1 MANGAG
7 WRPDPD
13 PDLDGNVDPAHPR
26 QERYWDG
33 SLWSDRVRPAG
44 SAGPADRAAD
54 HVPQLHRA
62 LSAAVDDLDAVDDQI
77 STLFDRTEGERLR
90 HRQAGMASPAAPDED
105 DDFIELFADDDV
117 ATDDDEDT
125 SDDVPAVVDRR
136 DVISEY
142 EELTSGTYA
151 DLDAELAAEEPDQP
165 TKAKR
170 RMFRRRAKGTTA
182 LPH

>member
-13 PDLDGNVDPAHPR
+13 PDLDGDVDPERSR

-33 SLWSDRVRPAG
+33 SLWTDRVRPAG

-54 HVPQLHRA
+54 HAPQLHRA
-62 LSAAVDDLDAVDDQI
+62 MSAAADDLDAVDDQI
-77 STLFDRTEGERLR
+77 SSLFDRTEGERPR
-90 HRQAGMASPAAPDED
+90 P
-105 DDFIELFADDDV
+105 V
-117 ATDDDEDT
+117 TTDDDG
-125 SDDVPAVVDRR
+125 SDHHKDEGAPVAVDRR

-142 EELTSGTYA
+142 EERIGGQRTRGQLDGGAFA

-165 TKAKR
+165 EKAKR
-170 RMFRRRAKGTTA
+170 RMFHRRAKGTTTA
-182 LPH
+182 PR

>member
-62 LSAAVDDLDAVDDQI
+62 LSAAVDDLDAVDD
-77 STLFDRTEGERLR
+77 
-90 HRQAGMASPAAPDED
+90 
-105 DDFIELFADDDV
+105 FIELFADDDA
-117 ATDDDEDT
+117 ATDDEEDT

>member
-13 PDLDGNVDPAHPR
+13 PDLDGDVDPTHPR

-77 STLFDRTEGERLR
+77 STLFDRTEGERPR
-90 HRQAGMASPAAPDED
+90 PRPADAD
-105 DDFIELFADDDV
+105 DLIELFADDDV

-165 TKAKR
+165 TKTKR

-182 LPH
+182 VPR

>member
-33 SLWSDRVRPAG
+33 SLWTERVRPAG

-77 STLFDRTEGERLR
+77 STLFDRTEGERPR
-90 HRQAGMASPAAPDED
+90 PRPAGTAPTPKAASTD
-105 DDFIELFADDDV
+105 DDIIELFADDDV
-117 ATDDDEDT
+117 ATGDD
-125 SDDVPAVVDRR
+125 
-136 DVISEY
+136 
-142 EELTSGTYA
+142 
-151 DLDAELAAEEPDQP
+151 
-165 TKAKR
+165 
-170 RMFRRRAKGTTA
+170 
-182 LPH
+182 

>member
-1 MANGAG
+1 MANGAA

-13 PDLDGNVDPAHPR
+13 RPD

-77 STLFDRTEGERLR
+77 SSLFDRTEGERPR
-90 HRQAGMASPAAPDED
+90 P
-105 DDFIELFADDDV
+105 V
-117 ATDDDEDT
+117 TTDDDSSGNHKEEGA
-125 SDDVPAVVDRR
+125 AVTVDRR

-142 EELTSGTYA
+142 EQRIGGQRTRGQLDGGAFA
-151 DLDAELAAEEPDQP
+151 DLDAELAAEGPDQP
-165 TKAKR
+165 EKAKR
-170 RMFRRRAKGTTA
+170 RMFHRRAKGTTTA
-182 LPH
+182 PR

>member
-77 STLFDRTEGERLR
+77 STLFDRTEGERPR
-90 HRQAGMASPAAPDED
+90 PRPADAD
-105 DDFIELFADDDV
+105 DLIELFADDDV
-117 ATDDDEDT
+117 ATGDDEAATDECT
-125 SDDVPAVVDRR
+125 SDGAPAVVDRR
-136 DVISEY
+136 DIISEY
-142 EELTSGTYA
+142 EELTSGTFA

-170 RMFRRRAKGTTA
+170 RMFRRRATGTTTA
-182 LPH
+182 PR

>member
-33 SLWSDRVRPAG
+33 SLWTERVRPAG

-62 LSAAVDDLDAVDDQI
+62 LAAAADDLDAVDDQI
-77 STLFDRTEGERLR
+77 STLFDRTEVERPR
-90 HRQAGMASPAAPDED
+90 PRPADAD
-105 DDFIELFADDDV
+105 DLIELFADDDV
-117 ATDDDEDT
+117 ATDDDEVATDDET
-125 SDDVPAVVDRR
+125 SDGAAAVVDRR
-136 DVISEY
+136 DIISEY
-142 EELTSGTYA
+142 EELTSGTFD

-182 LPH
+182 VPR

>member
-13 PDLDGNVDPAHPR
+13 RPD

-77 STLFDRTEGERLR
+77 STLFDRTEGERPR